1 MRIVS
6 PEFGSLDRHQLNP
19 RALSRL
25 KKLGQP
31 YVANGRPVFDWSD
44 SNRLRVQNYVGVVQ
58 VPGLTIEILP
68 KVGSPPEALI
78 DPEIPVPAEWAQAQ
92 KNLLFMLTVAEYIP
106 FKEWDLASLRTTRM
120 PLFEALVS
128 AFGRRL
134 MKELRRGLDR
144 AYVRREEN
152 LSVVRGKLLTGI
164 HLRVNAVR
172 PDRLY
177 IAYDDFNADTLLNR
191 VLKRT
196 CQRLLPLAAL
206 AGTQQLLRECLIDL
220 ADVEETD
227 VTKEC
232 FDRIHLSRNSER
244 FSALLEFCR
253 LVLLGT
259 PPELGAGGV
268 ETFSLL
274 FPMERL
280 FERFIGQLIR
290 RHAEHLGLN
299 HNQVL
304 LQSAGKTRWLV
315 HTPEG
320 QGRFRL
326 KPDILILDHAR
337 TVQTILDTKWK
348 RLKGDVEDTKN
359 GIGEG
364 DMYQLFAYADRFQS
378 PDNVLLYP
386 AVEGVIGKEYQVVDG
401 RSVRKIRVETVNL
414 NRDLAMERSA
424 FLSDLRKV
432 LRLNVSASAS

>member
-227 VTKEC
+227 V
-232 FDRIHLSRNSER
+232 
-244 FSALLEFCR
+244 
-253 LVLLGT
+253 
-259 PPELGAGGV
+259 
-268 ETFSLL
+268 
-274 FPMERL
+274 
-280 FERFIGQLIR
+280 
-290 RHAEHLGLN
+290 
-299 HNQVL
+299 
-304 LQSAGKTRWLV
+304 
-315 HTPEG
+315 
-320 QGRFRL
+320 
-326 KPDILILDHAR
+326 
-337 TVQTILDTKWK
+337 
-348 RLKGDVEDTKN
+348 
-359 GIGEG
+359 
-364 DMYQLFAYADRFQS
+364 
-378 PDNVLLYP
+378 
-386 AVEGVIGKEYQVVDG
+386 
-401 RSVRKIRVETVNL
+401 
-414 NRDLAMERSA
+414 
-424 FLSDLRKV
+424 
-432 LRLNVSASAS
+432 